1 MRRGSVIWARVPAPD
16 GKVILDERGNPK
28 VRPALVLSSGE
39 DIATGDPI
47 VVAAISTKFD
57 RQRLPS
63 NWFMMDSH
71 PLGHQVTGLDR
82 PCVVKAD
89 WLAEIE
95 QNSIE
100 RISPGIS
107 GRNVKLVLN
116 WLAQQSK

>member
-1 MRRGSVIWARVPAPD
+1 
-16 GKVILDERGNPK
+16 VILDERGNPK

-57 RQRLPS
+57 RKKLPS
-63 NWFMMDSH
+63 NWFIMESH
-71 PLGHQVTGLDR
+71 PQGHRVTGLDQ

-89 WLAEIE
+89 WLAEIA
-95 QNSIE
+95 QDSIE

-107 GRNVKLVLN
+107 GKCVRLVLN
-116 WLAQQSK
+116 WLSQQDK